1 MTAMVTYIF
10 MRLYALADDAATVQL
25 ITVSG
30 IVSILVAIAITLLQ
44 YKKHVRKCRELLD
57 QFEE

>member
-1 MTAMVTYIF
+1 MLTYIF
-10 MRLYALADDAATVQL
+10 MRLYAKADEPATVQL

-30 IVSILVAIAITLLQ
+30 IVSIIVAIVIALLQ
-44 YKKHVRKCRELLD
+44 YKKHVERCKELLD